1 MSAATVTQATPLRV
15 QGRLS
20 NWKNAHDNAQRA
32 AARGFGVFPLSRNK
46 VPAIASPHDRDH
58 KCSGLQECGSF
69 GHGVGDASTDPD
81 IIRAGFEQAPHA
93 AGYGIACGAG
103 PLPLIGIDLDRKNGV
118 DGCASLNELAA
129 THGFK
134 IPRTVTVCTPS
145 GGFHLWFTGPAG
157 IHVSNSAGRLG
168 PGIDVRGTR
177 GYLVGPGSRGRAGE
191 YTIHPSI
198 TETTVHPI
206 PELLLQLLKPPPP
219 PERTHVIP
227 QQGHSGDALGA
238 LVRFVAQSGEGSRN
252 NRLFW
257 AAARAWEHV
266 RDGHIAAGEV
276 TGALVSAAVAVGLAE
291 RAAENTVT
299 SARRQVGAWPVQS
312 R

>member
-1 MSAATVTQATPLRV
+1 M
-15 QGRLS
+15 S
-20 NWKNAHDNAQRA
+20 NWQNALDNALQA

-69 GHGVGDASTDPD
+69 GHGVGDASTDPG
-81 IIRAGFEQAPHA
+81 IVRAGFDQAPHA

-103 PLPLIGIDLDRKNGV
+103 LLPLIGIDLDRKNGV
-118 DGCASLNELAA
+118 DGCASLKQLAA
-129 THGFK
+129 AHGFR

-145 GGFHLWFTGPAG
+145 GGFHLWFTGPSG
-157 IHVSNSAGRLG
+157 VHVSNSAGRLG

-191 YTIHPSI
+191 YTIHPSAMDR
-198 TETTVHPI
+198 TVQPI
-206 PELLLQLLKPPPP
+206 PNPLLTLLQPPPAP
-219 PERTHVIP
+219 ARTHVALRQP
-227 QQGHSGDALGA
+227 DCGDVLVG

-266 RDGHIAAGEV
+266 RDGHLAAGEV
-276 TGALVSAAVAVGLAE
+276 TGSLVSAAVGVGLAE
-291 RAAENTVT
+291 RAAESTVT
-299 SARRQVGAWPVQS
+299 SARKQVGV
-312 R
+312 